1 MKKFL
6 LLFAFGLFA
15 VVARA
20 QTTISIKD
28 AVNYVG
34 KEVTICDSVYSARAM
49 DNLSLMNLG
58 GKFPKELLTVVVFKA
73 DRAKFEKEPVEIFE
87 HQRICITGTVT
98 LYKEKLQ
105 IVVNDPKQLKLGK

>member
-6 LLFAFGLFA
+6 LFFAFGLLA
-15 VVARA
+15 VTGRA

-28 AVNYVG
+28 AVNHVG
-34 KEVTICDSVYSARAM
+34 KQVTICDSVYSARAM

-105 IVVNDPKQLKLGK
+105 IVVNDPKQLKLAK